1 MAKVIQIATR
11 GSALALAQANRVLAD
26 CRAAFPGRAFELK
39 IIKTTGDKL
48 QTASLANP
56 DAKLPKG
63 LFTKELEVALLD
75 GSADLAVHSLKDLP
89 TELPAG
95 LKLGAVTRREDA
107 RDVLILRQPARS
119 IDDLPP
125 GAVVA
130 SSSPRR
136 QAQLLVLR
144 PDLKCVEIR
153 GNVGTRLLKV
163 AAASDFQAT
172 MLAAAGMNR
181 LGFALAA
188 DGGLSGP
195 DVPPGICAAPFATS
209 DMIPAVG
216 QAAVGLEI
224 RTGDAEMQ
232 AVSDQ
237 LNDVATWLAITAER
251 AFLRAMGGGC
261 QSPVAAHA
269 RLREGR
275 LHLNAVSFQTGSC
288 RQGSGSGAPD
298 EGIALGQAVAA
309 QIDQPKLAGAD

>member
-1 MAKVIQIATR
+1 MAQVIHIATR

-26 CRAAFPGRAFELK
+26 CRAAFPDRTFELQ

-63 LFTKELEVALLD
+63 LFTKELEVALLE
-75 GSADLAVHSLKDLP
+75 GTADLAVHSLKDLP
-89 TELPAG
+89 TELPDG
-95 LKLGAVTRREDA
+95 LLLGAVTQREDP

-119 IDDLPP
+119 LNDLPS

-130 SSSPRR
+130 SSSTRR
-136 QAQLLVLR
+136 QAQLKLLR

-153 GNVGTRLLKV
+153 GNVGTRLRKL
-163 AAASDFQAT
+163 AGSADFHAT

-181 LGFALAA
+181 LGYVLAG
-188 DGGLSGP
+188 DGTLSGP
-195 DVPPGICAAPFATS
+195 DVPAGICAAPLDAS

-224 RTGDAEMQ
+224 RAGDTWLQ
-232 AVSDQ
+232 SLCDR
-237 LNDVATWLAITAER
+237 LNDAGTWCAVTAER

-269 RLREGR
+269 VLRDGK
-275 LHLNAVSFQTGSC
+275 LHLRAVSFQTGLC
-288 RQGSGSGAPD
+288 NLGAGSGEPA
-298 EGIALGQAVAA
+298 QAEQIGRSVAA
-309 QIDQPKLAGAD
+309 QIDQPKLAGSG